1 MLGMKYRI
9 WQRKCLLLQIQRLE
23 EGSVARMVVEDSDA
37 KDWPGLAKEV
47 REICKEIDLPDIIQ
61 KQNYV
66 TKEMIKKAVFEAH
79 YKSMKQDIDNS
90 RKLEDVKHKEFR
102 GVPEYFCDTNLK
114 NARLK
119 FKIRTKMVKP
129 IPGNFQN
136 KYRNTRRYGVSDP
149 TILAYGLNLLPCPAL
164 NLLPANFGRRTDG
177 GRRRR
182 RSTTGILG
190 V

>member
-1 MLGMKYRI
+1 
-9 WQRKCLLLQIQRLE
+9 
-23 EGSVARMVVEDSDA
+23 
-37 KDWPGLAKEV
+37 
-47 REICKEIDLPDIIQ
+47 
-61 KQNYV
+61 
-66 TKEMIKKAVFEAH
+66 MIKKAVFEAH
-79 YKSMKQDIDNS
+79 YKSMKQDIENS

-119 FKIRTKMVKP
+119 FKIRTKLVKP

-164 NLLPANFGRRTDG
+164 PCPEFTAGEFRETNGRRTEEEEEHNWYSRSMMENGLKCKFCTDNEMSQNHCMKCTG
-177 GRRRR
+177 LEEMRRGLEISDINVVVTFFRR
-182 RSTTGILG
+182 YLEEEKDK
-190 V
+190 